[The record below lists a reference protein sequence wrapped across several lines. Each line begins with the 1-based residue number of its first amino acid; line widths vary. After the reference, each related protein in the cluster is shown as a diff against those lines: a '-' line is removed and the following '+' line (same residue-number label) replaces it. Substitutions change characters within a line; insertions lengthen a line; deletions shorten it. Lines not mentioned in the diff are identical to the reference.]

1 MALLLINYFSK
12 ALKRTV
18 PIQAIL
24 PSDKV
29 VNFSAKNNEN
39 KPFKSLYLLHGYLG
53 NYTDWVSNT
62 NIQLLAEKYNLAVF
76 MPSGDNS
83 FYIDGTLDGSKY
95 STFIGEELVD
105 MTRKMFHLSSKREDT
120 FICGLSM
127 GGYGALYNGLKY
139 FKTFGYIASFSGAL
153 HLFEDKRPNAM
164 KHHDVFGDLTKLGNS
179 ELNPRVT
186 FKLMQETLKNK
197 KEKYPKFY
205 ISCGKQ
211 DHLFMPNQFFATFLK
226 NEGVDVLFNSSDG
239 GHDWDFWQTQIV
251 EVLKWLPLE
260 EPVLGISSGNV
271 KTK

>member
-29 VNFSAKNNEN
+29 LDFSDKSLEER
-39 KPFKSLYLLHGYLG
+39 PFKSLYLLHGFLG

-83 FYIDGTLDGSKY
+83 FYIDGPSDGAKY
-95 STFIGEELVD
+95 SAFIGAELVNI
-105 MTRKMFHLSSKREDT
+105 TRKMFHLSSKREDT
-120 FICGLSM
+120 FIAGLSM

-139 FKTFGYIASFSGAL
+139 YQTFGYIACLSGAL

-164 KHHDVFGDLTKLGNS
+164 KHHAVFGDLTQLVDS
-179 ELNPRVT
+179 ELNPRIT
-186 FKLMQETLKNK
+186 FKLMQKALQNQVD
-197 KEKYPKFY
+197 KYPKFY

-211 DHLFMPNQFFATFLK
+211 DHLFMPNQFFYQFLK
-226 NEGVDVLFNSSDG
+226 DEGADVTFNPSDG
-239 GHDWDFWQTQIV
+239 GHDWDFWQKQIN
-251 EVLKWLPLE
+251 EVLKWLPLD
-260 EPVLGISSGNV
+260 EPVSGISSGNV